1 MDNESTITV
10 RVPRELKENIISFA
24 ELNSISV
31 STVVREALEARISP
45 AESHGAPSPGVLAS
59 QNVLKQIRYLY
70 YLIDNDDAADDY
82 QTNLVI
88 RKEVKVLWKLCCQNL
103 ASGIPD
109 SQNETPRS

>member
-1 MDNESTITV
+1 MDHDVAISV
-10 RVPRELKENIISFA
+10 RIPLELKEKAKKYADLS
-24 ELNSISV
+24 SISI
-31 STVVREALEARISP
+31 STLVREALESRISNDNQ
-45 AESHGAPSPGVLAS
+45 GAPSRGILAS
-59 QNVLKQIRYLY
+59 QDVLKQIRYLY
-70 YLIDNDDAADDY
+70 YLVDNDDAADDY